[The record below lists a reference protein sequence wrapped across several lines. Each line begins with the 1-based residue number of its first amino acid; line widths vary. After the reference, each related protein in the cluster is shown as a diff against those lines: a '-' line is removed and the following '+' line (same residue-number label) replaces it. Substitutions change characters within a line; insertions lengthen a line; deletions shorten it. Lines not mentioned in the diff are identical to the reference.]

1 MLYRN
6 DSVEAIKALESQ
18 RLGNYG
24 NDFYDDDFESKD
36 YYDEW
41 DLADLKYDEIK
52 SRFNDEI

>member
-1 MLYRN
+1 M
-6 DSVEAIKALESQ
+6 EAIKALESQ